1 MQLTAQSPIK
11 DYGFFVKGVSGSHV
25 MLDRTWYQE
34 AKPDGNGNWTKS
46 MRTMSGYELS
56 TTIVTYKKKPE
67 NDNFLK
73 DAVMLT
79 VFVQTLTIAG
89 VMVPITWVDAKG
101 TSASAPAGLE
111 HIKEANGASGVVT
124 FAAVT
129 PLNFMMAFG
138 LNYVK
143 FAGHKDW
150 KTRVT
155 KNILPYFQG
164 FGKMKGCVIVDDRTD
179 TGRVYDGV
187 SVDPSKY
194 PTTMPN
200 FAPHSGPLNG
210 IKYSG

>member
-1 MQLTAQSPIK
+1 MQQTALSTIK
-11 DYGFFVKGVSGSHV
+11 DYGFFIKGVSGNYV

-56 TTIVTYKKKPE
+56 TTIITYKKKPGNE
-67 NDNFLK
+67 DQFK
-73 DAVMLT
+73 DAVMVT
-79 VFVQTLTIAG
+79 VFVQSLTIDN
-89 VMVPITWVDAKG
+89 VMIPITWVDEKG
-101 TSASAPAGLE
+101 NSASAPTGLE

-124 FAAVT
+124 YAAVT
-129 PLNFMMAFG
+129 PLNWFMAFG

-143 FAGHKDW
+143 FAGRKDW

-179 TGRVYDGV
+179 IGKVYDGI

-194 PTTMPN
+194 PTTVPN
-200 FAPHSGPLNG
+200 FAPHSGALNG